1 MIKIVF
7 LSPFRSQDQEVRR
20 KKLVT
25 QKETAILC
33 NLEEANI
40 SRIESGKTNTT
51 ILTLVKIST
60 VLGINMTEL
69 LMSNEE
75 RSRRKPASIMK
86 KYGMKDKSIRNLS
99 CSGN

>member
-40 SRIESGKTNTT
+40 SRIESGKTNMT

-69 LMSNEE
+69 FNE
-75 RSRRKPASIMK
+75 
-86 KYGMKDKSIRNLS
+86 
-99 CSGN
+99 